1 MKNLKT
7 HLTDFFA
14 NVLAKVIVTLILLT
28 ATLAGVLDIETAQ
41 AAVQWLNEMLSLGGS
56 VIPPHL

>member
-14 NVLAKVIVTLILLT
+14 NVLAKVIVTLFLLI
-28 ATLAGVLDIETAQ
+28 AILAGVLDVETART
-41 AAVQWLNEMLSLGGS
+41 AVQWLNEMLSLGDS
-56 VIPPHL
+56 VVPSRL